1 MAKNGYSMSNR
12 VAVQTLGAGTTTLTA
27 DDCGKTII
35 LNSADGILLQL
46 PSSPAVAGAG
56 WNITVIVTAAVTA
69 SDVYEIAAT
78 DGDYFQGGLIGVSSG
93 AAADAFIAGASDD
106 VISMNGSTTGGL
118 EGTRISVYS
127 DGSTWHVNGT
137 LSCTGTPA
145 TPFATS

>member
-1 MAKNGYSMSNR
+1 MAKNGFSMSNR
-12 VAVQTLGAGTTTLTA
+12 VAVQTVSGAGTTLTA

-35 LNSADGILLQL
+35 LNRAAGTSVTL

-56 WNITVIVTAAVTA
+56 WNITVIVTAAVTSNA
-69 SDVYEIAAT
+69 YEITAT

-93 AAADAFIAGASDD
+93 AAADAFIAGGSDD
-106 VISMNGSTTGGL
+106 AISMNGGTTGGL
-118 EGTRISVYS
+118 EGTRITVYS
-127 DGSTWHVNGT
+127 DGETWHVNGT